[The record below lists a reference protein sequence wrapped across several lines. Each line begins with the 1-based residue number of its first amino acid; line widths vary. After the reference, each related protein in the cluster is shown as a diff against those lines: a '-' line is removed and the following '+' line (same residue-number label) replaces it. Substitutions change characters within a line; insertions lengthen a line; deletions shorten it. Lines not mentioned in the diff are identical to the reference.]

1 MGFLKGQWSSL
12 CGLRISINE
21 SAPIHY
27 ASLWITSCI
36 ILHIFAIRQEARLD
50 ISTNEFYL
58 EGLHIV
64 EEERVVIAA
73 QRAAAENRAVANE
86 NEWDGFREV
95 ELLEG
100 KLKQEDL
107 KKELFAHLY

>member
-1 MGFLKGQWSSL
+1 
-12 CGLRISINE
+12 
-21 SAPIHY
+21 
-27 ASLWITSCI
+27 
-36 ILHIFAIRQEARLD
+36 
-50 ISTNEFYL
+50 L

-73 QRAAAENRAVANE
+73 QRAAAEDSVVANE

-100 KLKQEDL
+100 KLKQETL